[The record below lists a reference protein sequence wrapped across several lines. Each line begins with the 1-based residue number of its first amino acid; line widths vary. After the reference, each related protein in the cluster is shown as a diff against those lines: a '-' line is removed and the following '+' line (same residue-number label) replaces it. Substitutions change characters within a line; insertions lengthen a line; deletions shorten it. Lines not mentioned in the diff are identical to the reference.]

1 MPARQPMRG
10 RLWLNDGSCVR
21 LRTQRTNDV
30 WAYDFVQV
38 RTRDGRGVRLLTVIN
53 EYTRECLAIRAQRSI
68 RSSEVI
74 ETLVE
79 LMLTKEVPAHI
90 RSDNGPEFT
99 AGAAL
104 LIVLFAVTATACDS
118 GELEVNAPIPAE
130 ARPTHTAAQRA
141 EWFQVAK
148 HTMTIALARKGTERA
163 PEAQGNRAL
172 TYGA

>member
-118 GELEVNAPIPAE
+118 GELEVNAPTLPRPDLPQVISTGSQEPSPAGV
-130 ARPTHTAAQRA
+130 RTKPQPRDS
-141 EWFQVAK
+141 
-148 HTMTIALARKGTERA
+148 
-163 PEAQGNRAL
+163 PNGNPRENPHRE
-172 TYGA
+172 